1 MTGPLR
7 SGPRA
12 AAPAAAQGPAVD
24 RGEAVEPLGSIDPQH
39 RLGIALSG
47 CIDPAIPSED
57 LLLDWL
63 IGLPDG
69 LDPAEAARRVIAAAD
84 PATTRNDRLLALLV
98 DVAQWPLPRLARLGR
113 ARSIHG
119 VRQRSPEENM

>member
-7 SGPRA
+7 SGP
-12 AAPAAAQGPAVD
+12 PAAAQPAD
-24 RGEAVEPLGSIDPQH
+24 AHEPAGNGEAAGEAPGLTDPQR

-47 CIDPAIPSED
+47 CIDPAVPPED

-69 LDPAEAARRVIAAAD
+69 LDPAEAARRLIATAT
-84 PATTRNDRLLALLV
+84 PATTRNERLLALLV
-98 DVAQWPLPRLARLGR
+98 EVAQWPLPRLARLGR
-113 ARSIHG
+113 ARPTGAS
-119 VRQRSPEENM
+119 SKDL